1 MPASKVGAAEIN
13 NIRFPAIL
21 FGLQAVVL
29 IDVGIREAF
38 TGSLIGTLLA
48 WSLAVLAAL
57 QIRTLDKL
65 WR

>member
-1 MPASKVGAAEIN
+1 MAGV
-13 NIRFPAIL
+13 RFRTIL

-38 TGSLIGTLLA
+38 TGSLIGALLP
-48 WSLAVLAAL
+48 WGLAALAAL
-57 QIRTLDKL
+57 QIRPLDKR